1 VEAGSGINPILLFIT
16 QIAVALQYLRCAR
29 SREQSIRVAIVQR
42 QFSDQIQRWPQRIA
56 DYDSQSIVV
65 GVEIATSYRR
75 EKGAIGPL
83 CITVPAPPRWRREA
97 DEFRRPSSSRVGIPN
112 PWQCDAGEC

>member
-65 GVEIATSYRR
+65 GVEIATSYR
-75 EKGAIGPL
+75 
-83 CITVPAPPRWRREA
+83 
-97 DEFRRPSSSRVGIPN
+97 
-112 PWQCDAGEC
+112 